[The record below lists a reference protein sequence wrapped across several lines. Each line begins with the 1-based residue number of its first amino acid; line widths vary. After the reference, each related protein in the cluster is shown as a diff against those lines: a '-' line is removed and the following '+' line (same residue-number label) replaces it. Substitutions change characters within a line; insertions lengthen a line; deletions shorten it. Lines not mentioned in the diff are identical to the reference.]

1 MDDVMESPES
11 DQPEQGGGI
20 HAKLVHKNRKYFP
33 DLNVHGQA
41 GGGIMKDWVLVAAG
55 IERFFFL
62 IYTIAFA
69 LVTSVYI

>member
-11 DQPEQGGGI
+11 DQPDQGSVSFTKVD
-20 HAKLVHKNRKYFP
+20 HRNEMDFP
-33 DLNVHGQA
+33 DLNIHGQA
-41 GGGIMKDWVLVAAG
+41 GSGIMKDWVLVAAG